1 MRRQN
6 QQRIMNCGIK
16 GIIMAIVALE
26 ISTPV
31 AAEESAD
38 QTIEVDAV
46 TSATQTK
53 RRLTLGGYGEAVMTR
68 NFYSD
73 NIYRYSRPY
82 EHKDD
87 DSHGRFDLPHV
98 VINLGY
104 DFGKG
109 WTMGTEIEFEH
120 GGTESAVEMDADEA
134 GEYEAEVE
142 KGGEVAL
149 EQFWINY
156 KFQHLPLNI
165 RAGEII
171 VPVGAANAYHMPN
184 EFFTVYRP
192 EGEASILPNTW
203 HQTGISLWG
212 RTKQWRYEAQFL
224 SGLDSERFGS
234 ECFVHYGAN
243 SPYEFK
249 IANAYAGAL
258 RIDNY
263 SVKGLRLSASGYI
276 GNTFSNTLR
285 SRSSKY
291 ADVKGTL
298 SIGAFDFQYK
308 NRHVT
313 LRGNFDWA
321 HLADANQITAFNKN
335 FPTHSGQDGS
345 PSKHQPVASDA
356 CAYAMEAGWNL
367 FALGGVSKLQ
377 NQNLYLFGRYEYYN
391 SMQKGQQ
398 SDAYGWCQKK
408 RMAVG
413 INYMPIR
420 EIIVKAE
427 FSERFFDKTGKNYTT
442 SSGATYPLEYNNEPS
457 VSVGI
462 TYCGWFK

>member
-1 MRRQN
+1 MAAMLLAMPAGAQE
-6 QQRIMNCGIK
+6 QK
-16 GIIMAIVALE
+16 GL
-26 ISTPV
+26 
-31 AAEESAD
+31 
-38 QTIEVDAV
+38 TI
-46 TSATQTK
+46 
-53 RRLTLGGYGEAVMTR
+53 GGYGEAVMTR

-104 DFGKG
+104 NFGHG

-156 KFQHLPLNI
+156 QVSKALNI

-192 EGEASILPNTW
+192 EGESSILPNTW
-203 HQTGISLWG
+203 HQTGLSLWG
-212 RTKQWRYEAQFL
+212 RLPWMRYEVQFL
-224 SGLDSERFGS
+224 SGLDSERFGAS
-234 ECFVHYGAN
+234 SFVHYGAV

-249 IANAYAGAL
+249 IANTYAGAL
-258 RIDNY
+258 RLDFMPRL
-263 SVKGLRLSASGYI
+263 SRAEGRPLRLSLSGYC
-276 GNTFSNTLR
+276 GNTFANTLR
-285 SRSSKY
+285 TRGTKFSN
-291 ADVKGTL
+291 VKGTL
-298 SIGAFDFQYK
+298 TIGAFDFQYK
-308 NRHVT
+308 QPDWVV
-313 LRGNFDWA
+313 RGNFDCA
-321 HLADANQITAFNKN
+321 HLADAQMITTFNKN

-356 CAYAMEAGWNL
+356 M
-367 FALGGVSKLQ
+367 ALAVEGGYNFLSFC
-377 NQNLYLFGRYEYYN
+377 NQLSERQQQLYLFARYEYYN
-391 SMQKGQQ
+391 AMQNGAQK
-398 SDAYGWCQKK
+398 SAYGYCGKH
-408 RMAVG
+408 RYAFG

-420 EIIVKAE
+420 EIVLKAE
-427 FSERFFDKTGKNYTT
+427 FSERLFRKTGLAYTT
-442 SSGATYPLEYNNEPS
+442 SSGSTYPLEYNDEPS
-457 VSVGI
+457 VSIGV
-462 TYCGWFK
+462 TYCGWFR